1 MMNIFCHGRAFDEM
15 DDEIEASYSH
25 EDFCQPI
32 KCALNEEP
40 SNARSCISI
49 ESDLSI
55 DLLSSCLVKDGYSD
69 IFDDYDIF
77 YPTIIGTG
85 NYGCVRECLRRSTGQ
100 KYAVKTIEKSKVTRR
115 DHIQREIQL
124 LRSIDH
130 PGIMKMV
137 DCYEDDDYVHIVTE
151 MYTGGELFDKIVN
164 NTTDSGCLPE
174 DQAAKIIK
182 SLLEAV
188 QYLHSKDIVHRD
200 IKPANI
206 LFESNEEGSSVK
218 LIDFGLKI
226 VDNTTDSGCLPE
238 DQAAKIIK
246 SLLEAVQYLHN
257 NDIVHRDIKPENV
270 LFESNEEGSS
280 VKLIDFG
287 LSRTHGI
294 NESAMTNQV
303 GTLYYMSPGV
313 LQGKYDRSCD
323 LWSIGI
329 VSYILLCGYPPF
341 NGSSDYEIHDAIR
354 RGHLVFEED
363 VWGNLSNASRDFV
376 SKLLC
381 MDSSKIGTVP

>member
-1 MMNIFCHGRAFDEM
+1 MTDIMNICETSHA
-15 DDEIEASYSH
+15 H

-77 YPTIIGTG
+77 YPNIIGTG

-100 KYAVKTIEKSKVTRR
+100 KYAVKTIEKSKVDSL
-115 DHIQREIQL
+115 DHIRQEIQL

-200 IKPANI
+200 IKP
-206 LFESNEEGSSVK
+206 
-218 LIDFGLKI
+218 
-226 VDNTTDSGCLPE
+226 
-238 DQAAKIIK
+238 
-246 SLLEAVQYLHN
+246 
-257 NDIVHRDIKPENV
+257 ENV

-280 VKLIDFG
+280 VKLVDFG
-287 LSRTHGI
+287 LSKTHGL
-294 NESAMTNQV
+294 NESAMTDQV
-303 GTLYYMSPGV
+303 GTLYYVSPSV
-313 LQGKYDRSCD
+313 LEGKYDRSCD

-329 VSYILLCGYPPF
+329 VS
-341 NGSSDYEIHDAIR
+341 
-354 RGHLVFEED
+354 
-363 VWGNLSNASRDFV
+363 
-376 SKLLC
+376 
-381 MDSSKIGTVP
+381 

>member
-218 LIDFGLKI
+218 LIDFGL
-226 VDNTTDSGCLPE
+226 
-238 DQAAKIIK
+238 
-246 SLLEAVQYLHN
+246 
-257 NDIVHRDIKPENV
+257 
-270 LFESNEEGSS
+270 
-280 VKLIDFG
+280 
-287 LSRTHGI
+287 SRTHGL
-294 NESAMTNQV
+294 NDSAMTNQV
-303 GTLYYMSPGV
+303 GTYYYMSPGV

-323 LWSIGI
+323 LWAVGI

-341 NGSSDYEIHDAIR
+341 NGSSDSEVHDSIL
-354 RGHLVFEED
+354 RGNLIFEKG
-363 VWGNLSNASRDFV
+363 VWKNLSNVARDFV
-376 SKLLC
+376 SKLLS
-381 MDSSKIGTVP
+381 MDSSNIVSVEEALRHPWVVSA

>member
-1 MMNIFCHGRAFDEM
+1 MTTDIMHICHGRAFDEM
-15 DDEIEASYSH
+15 DGEMETSTSY

-40 SNARSCISI
+40 SNARCISI
-49 ESDLSI
+49 DSDLSI
-55 DLLSSCLVKDGYSD
+55 NLPSSYIVRDGYSD
-69 IFDDYDIF
+69 ILDDYDI
-77 YPTIIGTG
+77 YPTILGTG
-85 NYGCVRECLRRSTGQ
+85 NYGCVRECLHRSTSEI
-100 KYAVKTIEKSKVTRR
+100 YAVKTIEKSKVTRR

-130 PGIMKMV
+130 PGIMKLV
-137 DCYEDDDYVHIVTE
+137 DCYEDVDYVHIVTE
-151 MYTGGELFDKIVN
+151 RYNGGELFDKIVD

-200 IKPANI
+200 IKP
-206 LFESNEEGSSVK
+206 
-218 LIDFGLKI
+218 
-226 VDNTTDSGCLPE
+226 
-238 DQAAKIIK
+238 
-246 SLLEAVQYLHN
+246 
-257 NDIVHRDIKPENV
+257 ENV

-287 LSRTHGI
+287 LSRTHRL
-294 NESAMTNQV
+294 NEGAMANQV
-303 GTLYYMSPGV
+303 GTPYYMSPGV
-313 LQGKYDRSCD
+313 LRGKYDRSCD
-323 LWSIGI
+323 LWAIGI

-341 NGSSDYEIHDAIR
+341 NGSSDYEVHESVL
-354 RGHLVFEED
+354 RGKLVFEEV
-363 VWGNLSNASRDFV
+363 VWGKLSNAARDFV

-381 MDSSKIGTVP
+381 DDSSKIVSVEEALRHPWVISA